1 MKSRQDAWTHEDDL
15 LLAETVL
22 RHIRDGSTQSA
33 AFEEIGDKLNRTT
46 AACGYRWNTEV
57 RDKFLQAFEL
67 AKKQRKETKRS
78 ERSSDKRKSPA
89 STFTGNKQ
97 VILEESEQ
105 EKEKKQIGTTGNTV
119 NSLITIDDCIAFL
132 KNYNQDKPADLKE
145 QNNNLSKE
153 NQQLK
158 EENQELTL
166 KYNQLMTRN
175 QNIEHNYKLLM
186 TVLNQVQKTSE
197 KSSGQKHRFH

>member
-33 AFEEIGDKLNRTT
+33 AFEEIGDKLNRTK

-57 RDKFLQAFEL
+57 RDKFLEAFEL
-67 AKKQRKETKRS
+67 AKKQRKEIKRA
-78 ERSSDKRKSPA
+78 ERSSGKREIPA
-89 STFTGNKQ
+89 SNFTNNRQ
-97 VILEESEQ
+97 VALEESEQ
-105 EKEKKQIGTTGNTV
+105 IKEIPQIGATGITV
-119 NSLITIDDCIAFL
+119 NSLITMDDCITFL
-132 KNYNQDKPADLKE
+132 QSYNQDNHSDLRE
-145 QNNNLSKE
+145 QNNHLLKE

-158 EENQELTL
+158 KENEKLTL
-166 KYNQLMTRN
+166 KYKQLITRN

-197 KSSGQKHRFH
+197 KSGSQKQRFH